1 MKQITVLETNILH
14 ASDIIYWLDGSSAAQ
29 ESDMLRLNH
38 TLVMQLDEYPDDV
51 QFLHTP
57 GKTALWRRSSGK
69 IIAGTASDTEK
80 ERSVE
85 NVYTL
90 AGTVTDSQRRYIPRR
105 FSIDAGNTAGHGVV
119 LYPTPFG
126 TRLGRGGGLRG
137 TLRFDSNSSPVMWA
151 LLTLTVDL
159 TVGTNL
165 ICRAQAD
172 GNGDFIL
179 ALHRL
184 PPLPEGIN
192 QYSAMLSIRASSEAR
207 ADTPIDPVDLESMA
221 LGALDVDNNFADAIT
236 LSVVPGE
243 IRLIRSSN
251 KDHIAVQP
259 H

>member
-1 MKQITVLETNILH
+1 MKPVTVLETNILH
-14 ASDIIYWLDGSSAAQ
+14 ASDVIYWLDGSSAAQ
-29 ESDMLRLNH
+29 ESGMLRLNQV
-38 TLVMQLDEYPDDV
+38 LVIQLDECPDDV

-57 GKTALWRRSSGK
+57 GKTALWRRSAGK
-69 IIAGTASDTEK
+69 IIAGVASDTGK
-80 ERSVE
+80 EHPAE

-90 AGTVTDSQRRYIPRR
+90 TGTVADSQRRYIPRR
-105 FSIDAGNTAGHGVV
+105 FSIEAGNTAGHSVV

-137 TLRFDSNSSPVMWA
+137 TLQFSGNSSPVMWA

-159 TVGTNL
+159 TVGANL

-184 PPLPEGIN
+184 PPLPEGVS
-192 QYSAMLSIRASSEAR
+192 QYPATLSIRASSEAS
-207 ADTPIDPVDLESMA
+207 ADTPIDPADLEPMA
-221 LGALDVDNNFADAIT
+221 LGALDVDDNFADAIT